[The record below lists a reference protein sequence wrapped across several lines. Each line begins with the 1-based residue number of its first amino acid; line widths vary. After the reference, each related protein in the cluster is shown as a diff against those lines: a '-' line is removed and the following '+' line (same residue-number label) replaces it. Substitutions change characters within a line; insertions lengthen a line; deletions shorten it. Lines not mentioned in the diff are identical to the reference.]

1 MKKINIFALGVVL
14 AVCASSCEMKDEL
27 VGGDAVSTETGAL
40 ELSVAMQGKEG
51 SRADANVPEAGDMYV
66 EVVSATDADAA
77 PAYEGFYKNMEK
89 PLTVFVGDYKV
100 SAHTEG
106 DIQKQMD
113 TPYYYGEEPKLTITK
128 DVTSQADVSCK
139 IMNTKVTINYAEEFL
154 KAFTSWEITIDNGKE
169 SSLKFTNANQD
180 AAIYWYLE
188 EDGVTSLLMNFT
200 GTTAAG
206 TVINWQRPFTKAD
219 AIKGDEYDDTDV
231 FVGGDE
237 LNINLDIEESQP
249 EGDIEFDIT
258 VDLTFAN
265 TDATAEIPVGDET
278 TPTPP
283 APPAPGDDPIAISD
297 NDTGYL
303 TSGVTVPQ
311 GGPYP
316 TDVAVVMGVKY
327 GIQNLYVKIESTND
341 TFRKMVADMGL
352 VDGNGMDLTSAE
364 ASELSSLFALP
375 QAGNTEYTFT
385 MSETLFGMLGS
396 FAGKHDFTLTIV
408 DAEGNQESATLTINI

>member
-66 EVVSATDADAA
+66 EVVSATDANAA
-77 PAYEGFYKNMEK
+77 PAYEGLYKNMEK

-128 DVTSQADVSCK
+128 DVTSQANVSCK

-169 SSLKFTNANQD
+169 SSLKFNKSNQD

-206 TVINWQRPFTKAD
+206 IVINWQRPFTKAD

-237 LNINLDIEESQP
+237 LNINLNIEESQP
-249 EGDIEFDIT
+249 EGDIVFDIT

-265 TDATAEIPVGDET
+265 TDATAEIPVGEP

-283 APPAPGDDPIAISD
+283 APPITISD

-316 TDVAVVMGVKY
+316 TDVAVVMDVKY
-327 GIQNLYVKIESTND
+327 GIQNLYVKIESTDD
-341 TFRKMVADMGL
+341 TFKGMVADMGL

>member
-66 EVVSATDADAA
+66 EVVSATDANAA
-77 PAYEGFYKNMEK
+77 PAYEGLYKNMEK

-128 DVTSQADVSCK
+128 DVTSQANVSCK

-169 SSLKFTNANQD
+169 SSLKFNKSNQD

-237 LNINLDIEESQP
+237 LNINLNIEESQP
-249 EGDIEFDIT
+249 EGDIVFDIT

-265 TDATAEIPVGDET
+265 TDATAEIPV
-278 TPTPP
+278 TPP
-283 APPAPGDDPIAISD
+283 APPVPGDPITISD

-316 TDVAVVMGVKY
+316 TDVAVVMDVKY
-327 GIQNLYVKIESTND
+327 GIQNLYVKIESTDD
-341 TFRKMVADMGL
+341 TFKGMVADMGL

>member
-66 EVVSATDADAA
+66 EVVSATDANAA
-77 PAYEGFYKNMEK
+77 PAYEGLYKNMEK

-128 DVTSQADVSCK
+128 DVTSQANVSCK

-169 SSLKFTNANQD
+169 SSLKFNKSNQD

-237 LNINLDIEESQP
+237 LNINLNIEESQP
-249 EGDIEFDIT
+249 EGDIVFDIT

-265 TDATAEIPVGDET
+265 TDATAEIPVGEP

-283 APPAPGDDPIAISD
+283 APPITISD

-316 TDVAVVMGVKY
+316 TDVAVVMDVKY
-327 GIQNLYVKIESTND
+327 GIQNLYVKIESTDD
-341 TFRKMVADMGL
+341 TFKGMVADMGL

>member
-66 EVVSATDADAA
+66 EVVSATDANAA
-77 PAYEGFYKNMEK
+77 PAYEGLYKNMEK

-128 DVTSQADVSCK
+128 DVTSQANVSCK

-169 SSLKFTNANQD
+169 SSLKFNKSNQD

-237 LNINLDIEESQP
+237 LNINLNIEESQP
-249 EGDIEFDIT
+249 EGDIVFDIT

-265 TDATAEIPVGDET
+265 TDATAEIPVGEP

-283 APPAPGDDPIAISD
+283 APPITISD

-316 TDVAVVMGVKY
+316 TDVAVVMDVKY
-327 GIQNLYVKIESTND
+327 GIKNLYVKIESTDD
-341 TFRKMVADMGL
+341 TFKGMVADMGL

>member
-66 EVVSATDADAA
+66 EVVSATDANAA
-77 PAYEGFYKNMEK
+77 PAYEGLYKNMEK

-128 DVTSQADVSCK
+128 DVTSQANVSCK

-237 LNINLDIEESQP
+237 LNINLNIEESQP
-249 EGDIEFDIT
+249 EGDIVFDIT

-265 TDATAEIPVGDET
+265 TDATAEIPV
-278 TPTPP
+278 TPP
-283 APPAPGDDPIAISD
+283 APPVPGDPITISD

-316 TDVAVVMGVKY
+316 TDVAVVMDVKY
-327 GIQNLYVKIESTND
+327 GIKNLYVKIESTDD
-341 TFRKMVADMGL
+341 TFKGMVADMGL

-385 MSETLFGMLGS
+385 MSDVLFGMLGM